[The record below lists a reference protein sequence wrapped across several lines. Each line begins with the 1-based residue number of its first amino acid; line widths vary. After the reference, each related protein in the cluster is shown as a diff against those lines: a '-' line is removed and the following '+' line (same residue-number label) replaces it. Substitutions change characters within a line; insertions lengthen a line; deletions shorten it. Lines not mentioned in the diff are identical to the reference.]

1 MLFKAEIHAYRNDN
15 FVQNLDVAF
24 EVDNVSTWDNGDLD
38 MDWFWDTFGDKI
50 RSENPKLQG
59 CDLDVLDWK
68 VEAPR

>member
-1 MLFKAEIHAYRNDN
+1 MLFKAEIHAYNNDN
-15 FVQNLDVAF
+15 LVQTLNVAF

-50 RSENPKLQG
+50 RTENAKLAG

-68 VEAPR
+68 VEQ